1 MESEFSVIAVL
12 AASAAAMFLGG
23 LWYSPLLFEKRWRQ
37 LVNTADTPDNREP
50 GNPVVVYGGAFA
62 LILLSAGVF
71 HAFLGPNPD
80 FAFASGV
87 GIAAGVAW
95 AAGSLWISYLFEGRA
110 RGLYF
115 INGGYH
121 ITQYTVYGVVF
132 GLM

>member
-1 MESEFSVIAVL
+1 MESEFNLVAVL
-12 AASAAAMFLGG
+12 AASVAAMFLGG

-37 LVNTADTPDNREP
+37 LVDATDDQEA
-50 GNPVVVYGGAFA
+50 GNPVVIYGGAFT
-62 LILLSAGVF
+62 LLLLSAAVF

-80 FAFASGV
+80 FAFAIGV
-87 GIAAGVAW
+87 GVAAGVAW

-121 ITQYTVYGVVF
+121 IVQYTVYGMVF
-132 GLM
+132 GLT